1 MVLFAQH
8 LGDSYLADQQESA
21 TLPWKYLKI
30 VRRDDMPIRSSL
42 NFTIVIF
49 IVSSALLLLWLASN
63 LASWGWTLGLGVV
76 FSYLMLTN
84 YALIH
89 EAIHQNL
96 QSDLKRNY
104 LLGVVTS
111 MFFPVSFTL
120 VQVTHQGH
128 HYRNRS
134 DAEIFDQY
142 YPGFWPKVLT
152 YCQWYGTLL
161 GLFYV
166 LVVLT
171 TVLAAI
177 IPGITKNKLL
187 TGNNLGNGNLA
198 DITTSDLSK
207 IRLEVL
213 LTIAF
218 WSAVIWALPLEP
230 LVVLTMFLMAGF
242 NWSTR
247 QYIAHAYSDRDVLE
261 GAFNLKHNKLMS
273 AVLLNG
279 EWDLVH
285 HRFPDVPWTNLPEVG
300 EHNQSRMSYIRH
312 YFKMWGGPVPVT
324 QPEPDIWNT
333 EQMINHLQQQK
344 SQMKL
349 ATILEE
355 K

>member
-1 MVLFAQH
+1 MTIFGQHRGDVLP
-8 LGDSYLADQQESA
+8 ADQQESA

-30 VRRDDMPIRSSL
+30 VRRDDIPIRSGL
-42 NFTIVIF
+42 NIAIAIFVI
-49 IVSSALLLLWLASN
+49 SMGLLLLWLASS
-63 LASWGWTLGLGVV
+63 LASWGWTLVLGVL

-84 YALIH
+84 YALMH

-96 QSDLKRNY
+96 QSDLKHNY
-104 LLGVVTS
+104 LLGVLTS
-111 MFFPVSFTL
+111 TFFPVSFTL

-142 YPGFWPKVLT
+142 YPGVWSKVST
-152 YCQWYGTLL
+152 YCQWYGTLI

-187 TGNNLGNGNLA
+187 TSKSLGNGNLA
-198 DITTSDLSK
+198 DITSRDLWR
-207 IRLEVL
+207 IRLEVIL
-213 LTIAF
+213 VVGF
-218 WSAVIWALPLEP
+218 WSVMIWALPLEP

-247 QYIAHAYSDRDVLE
+247 QYIAHAYSDRDVLD

-285 HRFPDVPWTNLPEVG
+285 HRSPDVPWTSLPEFG
-300 EHNQSRMSYIRH
+300 EHNESRTSYIRH
-312 YFKMWGGPVPVT
+312 YFRMWGGPVPVT

-333 EQMINHLQQQK
+333 EQMVNHLQQLK
-344 SQMKL
+344 LQMNQ
-349 ATILEE
+349 ATLLED
-355 K
+355 

>member
-1 MVLFAQH
+1 MALPGHNQV
-8 LGDSYLADQQESA
+8 DIPVADQRESA
-21 TLPWKYLKI
+21 TLPWKHLKI
-30 VRRDDMPIRSSL
+30 VRRDDIPIRSGL
-42 NFTIVIF
+42 NIAIVIF
-49 IVSSALLLLWLASN
+49 VISMGLLLLWLASN
-63 LASWGWTLGLGVV
+63 LASWGWTLVFGVL

-84 YALIH
+84 YALMH

-96 QSDLKRNY
+96 QSDLKHNY

-142 YPGFWPKVLT
+142 YPGVWSKVLA
-152 YCQWYGTLL
+152 YCQWYGTLI

-187 TGNNLGNGNLA
+187 TSKSLGNGNLA
-198 DITTSDLSK
+198 DITPSDLWR
-207 IRLEVL
+207 IRLEVIL
-213 LTIAF
+213 VVSF
-218 WSAVIWALPLEP
+218 WSAMIWTLTLEP
-230 LVVLTMFLMAGF
+230 LVVLAMFLMAGF

-247 QYIAHAYSDRDVLE
+247 QYIAHAYSDRDVLD

-285 HRFPDVPWTNLPEVG
+285 HRSPDVPWTSLPEFG
-300 EHNQSRMSYIRH
+300 EHNESRTSYIRH
-312 YFKMWGGPVPVT
+312 YFRMWGGPVPVT

-333 EQMINHLQQQK
+333 EQMVNHLQQLK
-344 SQMKL
+344 LQMKQP
-349 ATILEE
+349 TILED
-355 K
+355 

>member
-1 MVLFAQH
+1 MKLFAQYRRDV
-8 LGDSYLADQQESA
+8 LVADPQTSA
-21 TLPWKYLKI
+21 TLPWKCLKV
-30 VRRDDMPIRSSL
+30 VRRDDLPIRSGL
-42 NFTIVIF
+42 NFAIVIF
-49 IVSSALLLLWLASN
+49 VVSAALLLLWLASN
-63 LASWGWTLGLGVV
+63 LANWGVTLVLGVL

-84 YALIH
+84 YALMH

-104 LLGVVTS
+104 LLGVITS
-111 MFFPVSFTL
+111 IFFPVSFTL

-142 YPGFWPKVLT
+142 YPGFWSKVST

-187 TGNNLGNGNLA
+187 TSKSLGNGNLA
-198 DITTSDLSK
+198 DITTSDLWK
-207 IRLEVL
+207 IRLEVI
-213 LTIAF
+213 LTVAF

-230 LVVLTMFLMAGF
+230 LTVLTMFLMAGF

-247 QYIAHAYSDRDVLE
+247 QYIAHAYSDRDVLD

-285 HRFPDVPWTNLPEVG
+285 HRSPDVPWTSLPEIG
-300 EHNQSRMSYIRH
+300 EHNQSRMSYIRQ
-312 YFKMWGGPVPVT
+312 YFRMWGGPVPVT

-333 EQMINHLQQQK
+333 EQMVNHLQQQK
-344 SQMKL
+344 LQMKQ
-349 ATILEE
+349 ATILGD
-355 K
+355 